1 MSAARPAG
9 RPHRSLHPPRSV
21 DAFPSLTE
29 YPPSVLQAVNF
40 SWVNGSAVSLYSA
53 QDAATTNVHWGWMRD
68 YGIDGAFVQRF
79 LSDTMGE
86 PTLAARDRVFSQCR
100 SAAEATGLAFAVEYD
115 VSGVADVDLLKAIS
129 KDWAHVTAAEADGA

>member
-1 MSAARPAG
+1 M
-9 RPHRSLHPPRSV
+9 
-21 DAFPSLTE
+21 
-29 YPPSVLQAVNF
+29 
-40 SWVNGSAVSLYSA
+40 SLYSA